1 MLFKQIPG
9 NQLIKKQ
16 LIKSVKQSRIGHA
29 QLFSGGSGSAKL
41 ALAIAYARYINC
53 EKRGAID
60 SCGKC
65 NSCIKYNSLSH
76 SDLHLTFPVL
86 KLKSAKTAVS
96 DDFVALWREAIL
108 KNPYL
113 SANDWVDFFS
123 ADNKSGNTGAIYK
136 DEANLLHKKLSLK
149 NFESPYRIVL
159 IWMPELMNKQTSS
172 KLLKILEEPPVG
184 TVFLLVSQSPFK
196 LLPTVYSRLQHTR
209 INDFSISDMLE
220 FFKKDNVSAEKI
232 KTIHQIADS
241 DLGKMIQLLQVDSS
255 EGAFFNHFKLWM
267 RLTYKSD
274 VVNIS
279 KWLEDISIM
288 GRNYQKL
295 FLSYAIKM
303 IRECLIFNFAS
314 KSLLKQK
321 NVKEQA
327 FISKFAPFIN
337 GQNSVVIVEE
347 LEKAI
352 QAVNRNANSKIL
364 LFDLSLKMAKFL
376 KKEYK
381 FAIE

>member
-9 NQLIKKQ
+9 NQLVKKQ
-16 LIKSVKQSRIGHA
+16 LIKSVKQGRISHA
-29 QLFSGGSGSAKL
+29 QLFSGSSGSAKL

-53 EKRGAID
+53 EKREAID

-86 KLKSAKTAVS
+86 KLKGAKTAVS

-113 SANDWVDFFS
+113 SVNDWVDFFNT
-123 ADNKSGNTGAIYK
+123 DNKAGNPGYIYK
-136 DEANLLHKKLSLK
+136 DEANLLNKKLLLK

-159 IWMPELMNKQTSS
+159 IWMPELMNKEASN
-172 KLLKILEEPPVG
+172 KLLKLLEEPPAG
-184 TVFLLVSQSPFK
+184 TVFLLASQSPFK
-196 LLPTVYSRLQHTR
+196 LLPTVYSRLQHIR
-209 INDFSISDMLE
+209 INDFSISNMLE
-220 FFKKDNVSAEKI
+220 FFKKDNVDPEKI
-232 KTIHQIADS
+232 KTIHQIVGS
-241 DLGKMIQLLQVDSS
+241 DLGKMIQLLQVDSN
-255 EGAFFNHFKLWM
+255 EGVFFNHFKLWM
-267 RLTYKSD
+267 RFTYKSD

-279 KWLEDISIM
+279 RWLEDISVM

-295 FLSYAIKM
+295 FLSYAIKI
-303 IRECLIFNFAS
+303 IRECIIFNYAS
-314 KSLLKQK
+314 KSLLKQ
-321 NVKEQA
+321 NEKEQA

-337 GQNSVVIVEE
+337 GQNTVVIVEE

-352 QAVNRNANSKIL
+352 HAINRNANSKIL

-376 KKEYK
+376 KKEYR